1 MGHYACKGF
10 INPAS
15 SKKAS
20 KYMMIELTD
29 NSTTRLL
36 KSKTSATVLFT
47 LFPHPLRMKKV
58 WSMSRGDKSLF
69 AWKAVPPEGFVAM
82 GMLCT
87 STGN

>member
-1 MGHYACKGF
+1 
-10 INPAS
+10 
-15 SKKAS
+15 
-20 KYMMIELTD
+20 MMIELTD